1 MAKYS
6 NQLHTL
12 EIICQIARNT
22 HPRKRK
28 ETDSWKGTEITPVLP
43 IAGQNTRDIS
53 RDIWKFFGIY
63 IYKYLFIY
71 FKISR

>member
-53 RDIWKFFGIY
+53 RDI
-63 IYKYLFIY
+63 
-71 FKISR
+71 